1 MNSIFS
7 NENQK
12 IKLLEE
18 ELHPQI
24 VKVQLN
30 GKSDVYAEINNSSFH
45 FSLKCLNENYK
56 KKVQPDFTNLLE

>member
-1 MNSIFS
+1 MNSIVS

-12 IKLLEE
+12 RLLEE
-18 ELHPQI
+18 ELQPQ
-24 VKVQLN
+24 VMKVQLN

-45 FSLKCLNENYK
+45 LSLKCLNENYK